1 MYRSRYARGV
11 TSPPAPASPT
21 QATPTTGH
29 APQSGTPRSR
39 GRLDRVPTP
48 SSSQSRPWTRAVVAT
63 GLAALLLLGSAG
75 CTDSAPDPNAVAVP
89 PPDPNATALP
99 PSTPEAEPQLPP
111 STPPASSPAPTGS
124 PATEDPATSP
134 EALEDDPEP
143 TTLGTF
149 PVESIPEASG
159 IAASS
164 IDPDRLW
171 LLDDGP
177 GTTSVWAIRTD
188 GTVLGEVTMAGVEGV
203 DTEALAVAPCT
214 TTDPQPCIW
223 VGDIGD
229 NLPAHD
235 AIRVHRFPEPATV
248 DGPAT
253 VEVTTAAFT
262 YPDGPVN
269 AESMVIGPDA
279 RPWILTREEDV
290 TRLFAPTTF
299 ADGPLEQ
306 LATMEIPVPRLPLLA
321 MFAGLVV
328 TDAARHPDDGRL
340 LLRTYDSA
348 VVLTPPS
355 PDADPATIADWTV
368 EEVPTAAEPQGE
380 AITWLPASGDRPPG
394 YATVSEGTGT
404 ISFVPR

>member
-1 MYRSRYARGV
+1 MEARHDRPLV
-11 TSPPAPASPT
+11 
-21 QATPTTGH
+21 H
-29 APQSGTPRSR
+29 GT
-39 GRLDRVPTP
+39 LDRVPLP
-48 SSSQSRPWTRAVVAT
+48 SSLQPRPRARNVVAAVLVT
-63 GLAALLLLGSAG
+63 LFLATAAG
-75 CTDSAPDPNAVAVP
+75 CTDSAPDPDAVAVA

-99 PSTPEAEPQLPP
+99 ASTPPQPTASTSTPEDEPQAPP
-111 STPPASSPAPTGS
+111 STPAASTPEPD
-124 PATEDPATSP
+124 EDPQ
-134 EALEDDPEP
+134 P

-149 PVESIPEASG
+149 PVETIPEASG
-159 IAASS
+159 IAASG

-177 GTTSVWAIRTD
+177 GTTAVWATSTD

-203 DTEALAVAPCT
+203 DTEALAVAPCS

-235 AIRVHRFPEPATV
+235 AIRVHRFPEPTTV

-253 VEVTTAAFT
+253 VDVTTAAFG

-269 AESMVIGPDA
+269 AEAMVIGPDA
-279 RPWILTREEDV
+279 RPWILTREEDI
-290 TRLFAPTTF
+290 TRLFAPAAF

-306 LATMEIPVPRLPLLA
+306 VATMDIPVPRLPLLA
-321 MFAGLVV
+321 MFAGLLV
-328 TDAARHPDDGRL
+328 TDASRHPDDGRL

-368 EEVPTAAEPQGE
+368 EEVVTASEPQGE
-380 AITWLPASGDRPPG
+380 AITWLPASSDRPAG